1 MHLTTVP
8 LGSLL
13 APKGNPRRTLDNAE
27 VKTLARSIAVDG
39 VLQNLIVR
47 PEGDEVF
54 RVVSGKRRYLALKLL
69 NKQGA
74 IDETYEVPVEIKDE
88 LTDDE
93 ALRLATVEN
102 VQREQLHPLDEA
114 EAFAKLLQA
123 GGTIEAIVEKT
134 GLSTPTVKRRLA
146 LASLA
151 PEAKKALRDGT
162 ITRSIAEALTI
173 GSHARQRSILEGILQ
188 YEDEPDA
195 DDIRHMLL
203 NGKPSVA
210 MAIFPREQYTGAI
223 ASDLF
228 ADEETTYFEDVDE
241 FMRLQQAVVDE
252 LAEQH
257 RAAAAW
263 VDVLN
268 LYTVPWWQYRQADEG
283 EPSGVVINLH
293 PSGSVE
299 IREGLARHRI
309 EPRVVEVT
317 QETPMAPRVRERPEF
332 TATFLEYIA
341 HQRSAAVQAAL
352 LANPRKAKEVAALL
366 LLNGLKFDQGVRL
379 SIHHCHF
386 VPASERDQC
395 SHGAIDEIASGIAD
409 RLGLTR
415 TEDDRGIERLS
426 TRASTAD
433 LYELIGRLSD
443 EELDRLIVLL
453 PILCFGQQDATRPDS
468 GESLMNRVAVDLGL
482 RLRKWWRP
490 DAAFLSALRRDQ
502 IMPIAVETGAAEY
515 LQGLHERSKKDV
527 IEALVGFFAAEQSDP
542 ENPDGDRRAKD
553 WLPGIL
559 NFPATKNLSNSLK
572 A

>member
-27 VKTLARSIAVDG
+27 VRTLARSIAVDG

-47 PEGDEVF
+47 REGDEAF
-54 RVVSGKRRYLALKLL
+54 RVVSGKRRWLALKLL
-69 NKQGA
+69 KKQGA
-74 IDETYEVPVEIKDE
+74 IDETYQVPVEIKDE

-102 VQREQLHPLDEA
+102 VQREQLHPIDEA
-114 EAFAKLLQA
+114 EAFAKLLQN

-134 GLSTPTVKRRLA
+134 GLSAQTVKRRLA

-162 ITRSIAEALTI
+162 ISRSIAEALTI
-173 GSHARQRSILEGILQ
+173 GSHARQRSILEGMQ

-195 DDIRHMLL
+195 DDIHRLL
-203 NGKPSVA
+203 SGKPNVA
-210 MAIFPREQYTGAI
+210 MALFPREQYIGAI
-223 ASDLF
+223 ATDLF

-241 FMRLQQAVVDE
+241 FMRLQQVAVDE

-309 EPRVVEVT
+309 EPRVVEAT
-317 QETPMAPRVRERPEF
+317 QVSPVAPRMRERSEF
-332 TATFLEYIA
+332 TAALLEYIA

-352 LANPRKAKEVAALL
+352 LANPRKAKEVGVLL
-366 LLNGLKFDQGVRL
+366 LVTGLGSDQGLRL
-379 SIHHCHF
+379 SIHGCHF
-386 VPASERDQC
+386 VPASERDQR
-395 SHGAIDEIASGIAD
+395 SYRAIDEIASRLAD
-409 RLGLTR
+409 RLELTG
-415 TEDDRGIERLS
+415 TEGDHGVDRLS
-426 TRASTAD
+426 TRVSTVC
-433 LYELIGRLSD
+433 LYESIGRLSD
-443 EELDRLIVLL
+443 DELDRLIVLL
-453 PILCFGQQDATRPDS
+453 PILCFGQRDATRLDT
-468 GESLMNRVAVDLGL
+468 GESLMNRVAVDLSVGM
-482 RLRKWWRP
+482 RTWWKP

-502 IMPIAVETGAAEY
+502 IMPIAVEVGAAEH
-515 LQGLHERSKKDV
+515 LQGLHDRSKKDI
-527 IEALVGFFAAEQSDP
+527 IEALAAFFGEQSDP
-542 ENPDGDRRAKD
+542 AKPDGDRRAKE
-553 WLPGIL
+553 WLPGVMD
-559 NFPATKNLSNSLK
+559 FPATKTLNSAPK
-572 A
+572 

>member
-13 APKGNPRRTLDNAE
+13 APKGNPRRTFDNAE

-47 PEGDEVF
+47 PEGDEIF
-54 RVVSGKRRYLALKLL
+54 RVISGKRRYLALKLL

-74 IDETYEVPVEIKDE
+74 IDETFEVPVEIKDE

-134 GLSTPTVKRRLA
+134 GLSIQTVKRRLG

-162 ITRSIAEALTI
+162 ISRSIAEALTI
-173 GSHARQRSILEGILQ
+173 GSHVRQRSILEGILQ

-195 DDIRHMLL
+195 NDIRHMLL

-210 MAIFPREQYTGAI
+210 MAIFPREQYTGVVAT
-223 ASDLF
+223 DLF
-228 ADEETTYFEDVDE
+228 ANEETTYFEDVDQ

-268 LYTVPWWQYRQADEG
+268 LYSVPWWQYRQADAG

-299 IREGLARHRI
+299 IQEGLARHRI
-309 EPRVVEVT
+309 EPRVVEAT
-317 QETPMAPRVRERPEF
+317 QETPMVPRVRERPEF

-341 HQRSAAVQAAL
+341 YQRSAAVQAAL

-395 SHGAIDEIASGIAD
+395 SHRAIDEIASGIAD
-409 RLGLTR
+409 RLGLTG
-415 TEDDRGIERLS
+415 TEDDHGIERLS
-426 TRASTAD
+426 TRASTTD
-433 LYELIGRLSD
+433 LYELIGWLSD

-468 GESLMNRVAVDLGL
+468 GESLMNRVAVDLGVGM
-482 RLRKWWRP
+482 RMWWRP

-502 IMPIAVETGAAEY
+502 IMPIAVEAGAAEH
-515 LQGLHERSKKDV
+515 LHGLHDRSKKDI
-527 IEALVGFFAAEQSDP
+527 IEALAAFFGEQSDP
-542 ENPDGDRRAKD
+542 ENPDGGRRAKD
-553 WLPGIL
+553 WLPGIMD
-559 NFPATKNLSNSLK
+559 FPATKTLNHSPKS
-572 A
+572 